1 MSTGARDHEETAVVR
16 VTVHGTEAPSLRIEL
31 LAMGLRP
38 QLDRPLGRTASP
50 SEACDILHRWLDS
63 LASTQPS

>member
-1 MSTGARDHEETAVVR
+1 MSTDALDHEETAVVR
-16 VTVHGTEAPSLRIEL
+16 VTVHGSDAASLRIEL

-50 SEACDILHRWLDS
+50 SKACEILHRWLDS
-63 LASTQPS
+63 ITSER